1 MNSEHVHLMIYFE
14 TVNRFYLWFSK
25 FLIFTLN
32 FVIHKITTYTKY
44 CYNLSTIFILKL
56 KRKKSTFSF
65 LLLWSKFSQT
75 LNVSYLNRC
84 SFYISYFTSHFWQ
97 HFRIPFCR
105 ITFTVTTILLHPRNI
120 LSSLGNVSENFR
132 TVTKYTHHLCK
143 SSDTIISIIINER
156 SFQPQPSFLIDRSP
170 NFYGKNKNR

>member
-14 TVNRFYLWFSK
+14 TLNRFYLWFSK

-97 HFRIPFCR
+97 HLRIPFCR

-120 LSSLGNVSENFR
+120 LSLVTGKRKRKLPHSDKIHPPFMQKQWHNYLNYHQR
-132 TVTKYTHHLCK
+132 TFLPTATFFPNWP
-143 SSDTIISIIINER
+143 IS
-156 SFQPQPSFLIDRSP
+156 
-170 NFYGKNKNR
+170 